1 MPGSTH
7 KVLMLLGNAAY
18 ATDPRP
24 KREAKSLQQ
33 AGYHISVICP
43 RGLNR
48 PFHQVLDGVHV
59 YHFPTLYHGGGVFGY
74 LMEYGYTF
82 IAMFVLSLWVWLR
95 RGVDIVHVHNPP
107 DILFFI
113 AIFFKL
119 FGKKFV
125 FDHHDLSP
133 ELYLSQFSRKPI
145 SFLYSLLIVIERW
158 SCRLADRVL
167 ATNTSYREIEMTR
180 AGIPASKIFIVRNN
194 PDQEM
199 RLVAPDPELRRRTS
213 PIIAYVGA
221 MGRQDGVDYLLRALH
236 HLVVGLNRS
245 DFYCV
250 LMGTGP
256 AQKDLQDLTKV
267 LGLEEHVWFVGWVGD
282 RQKLL
287 SSLSAADICVQ
298 PDPSSPLNDASTMVK
313 TMEYMALGKP
323 VVAFDLP
330 ETRHTGGDTILYAQ
344 PNDEKDFAD
353 QLARLMDDAELRHRL
368 GEQGCQRIAARFT
381 WDHAVVNLLQAYE
394 TLRVG
399 R

>member
-1 MPGSTH
+1 
-7 KVLMLLGNAAY
+7 
-18 ATDPRP
+18 
-24 KREAKSLQQ
+24 
-33 AGYHISVICP
+33 
-43 RGLNR
+43 
-48 PFHQVLDGVHV
+48 
-59 YHFPTLYHGGGVFGY
+59 
-74 LMEYGYTF
+74 
-82 IAMFVLSLWVWLR
+82 
-95 RGVDIVHVHNPP
+95 
-107 DILFFI
+107 
-113 AIFFKL
+113 
-119 FGKKFV
+119 
-125 FDHHDLSP
+125 
-133 ELYLSQFSRKPI
+133 
-145 SFLYSLLIVIERW
+145 
-158 SCRLADRVL
+158 
-167 ATNTSYREIEMTR
+167 
-180 AGIPASKIFIVRNN
+180 
-194 PDQEM
+194 
-199 RLVAPDPELRRRTS
+199 
-213 PIIAYVGA
+213 
-221 MGRQDGVDYLLRALH
+221 
-236 HLVVGLNRS
+236 
-245 DFYCV
+245 
-250 LMGTGP
+250 MGTGP